1 MYDLILKADNAAAD
15 FMLGIQ
21 NGFLT
26 PLLKIVTYA
35 TEKGILWIAI
45 GLFLLLY
52 KPTRRF
58 GIVYAVSLF
67 CAFMLSE
74 YVLKFIVCR
83 ERPFIMR
90 DDIKLLISAPSGYS
104 FPSSH
109 SCSSFA
115 CAVSIFLKK
124 KKIGIAALVFAF
136 VVGFS
141 RVYFTVHWLTD
152 VLVGAVI
159 GTLCAV
165 LVYAVFEYIR
175 KRRNAQIC

>member
-1 MYDLILKADNAAAD
+1 MYDFIMKADNAAAD
-15 FMLGIQ
+15 FMIGIQ
-21 NGFLT
+21 NGILT
-26 PLLKIVTYA
+26 PFLKIVTYA

-45 GLFLLLY
+45 GLFLLIY

-109 SCSSFA
+109 TCSSFA

-124 KKIGIAALVFAF
+124 KKIGIIALVFAF
-136 VVGFS
+136 IVGFS
-141 RVYFTVHWLTD
+141 RVYFTVHWLSD
-152 VLVGAVI
+152 VIVGAII

-165 LVYAVFEYIR
+165 IVYTVFEYIR
-175 KRRNAQIC
+175 KRRTS

>member
-15 FMLGIQ
+15 FMLSIQ
-21 NGFLT
+21 NGILT

-45 GLFLLLY
+45 GLFLLIY

-58 GIVYAVSLF
+58 GVVYAVSLF

-74 YVLKFIVCR
+74 YALKFIVCR
-83 ERPFIMR
+83 DRPFIMR

-109 SCSSFA
+109 TCSSFA

-124 KKIGIAALVFAF
+124 KKIGIPALAFAF
-136 VVGFS
+136 IVGFS
-141 RVYFTVHWLTD
+141 RVYFTVHWLSD
-152 VLVGAVI
+152 VIVGAVI

-165 LVYAVFEYIR
+165 LVYAIFEYAR
-175 KRRNAQIC
+175 KRKSS